1 VFGGITMGSDKA
13 PMKGIW
19 LYEGVKYKDQI
30 VKIEIAT
37 EESEMVRKFFHN
49 YKEKLK
55 EMFEQLDIFITIAE
69 VKTL

>member
-1 VFGGITMGSDKA
+1 
-13 PMKGIW
+13 
-19 LYEGVKYKDQI
+19 
-30 VKIEIAT
+30 
-37 EESEMVRKFFHN
+37 MVRKFFHN